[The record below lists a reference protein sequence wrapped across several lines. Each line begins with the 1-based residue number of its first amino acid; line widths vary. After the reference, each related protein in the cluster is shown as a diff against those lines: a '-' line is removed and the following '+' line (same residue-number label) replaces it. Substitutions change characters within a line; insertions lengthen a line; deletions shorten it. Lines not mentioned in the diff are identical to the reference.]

1 LLDPPFNTSDLN
13 PGYIRGY
20 VPGVRENGGQYTHA
34 AIWAAMAFARLG
46 DSARA
51 WELLGMINPINH
63 ATSPQTVATYKVEPY
78 VIAADVY
85 GVAPHTGRGGWTWYT
100 GSASW
105 MYRLI
110 TESLLGLRREGDS
123 LRFEPC
129 LPPEWAGFKMLYR
142 YRETLYHIVITQLNT
157 QESNKTITLDGI
169 EIPQGNI
176 LLQDDRT
183 EHYIEVKIIANRS
196 V

>member
-1 LLDPPFNTSDLN
+1 
-13 PGYIRGY
+13 
-20 VPGVRENGGQYTHA
+20 
-34 AIWAAMAFARLG
+34 
-46 DSARA
+46 
-51 WELLGMINPINH
+51 MINPINH

-85 GVAPHTGRGGWTWYT
+85 AVAPHTGRGGWTWYT

-129 LPPEWAGFKMLYR
+129 LPPEWTEFKILYR
-142 YRETLYHIVITQLNT
+142 YRETLYHIVVSQLNA
-157 QESNKTITLDGI
+157 QGDDNSVTLDGI
-169 EIPQGNI
+169 NQPNGVIP
-176 LLQDDRT
+176 LLDDHI
-183 EHYIEVKIIANRS
+183 EHHVTFKIIKSLMDLNNQS
-196 V
+196 